1 MKKIV
6 YLLMAAMVIFA
17 TSCDKKNGENDTP
30 EQDIPAC
37 RIKKLSYCEGQ
48 DLNDPTQAE
57 WYDNWNYTYDEQGRV
72 IDVDKK
78 DGDSKHWIF
87 SYAEAGVVTITRADN
102 KEILKL
108 TLNGDGV
115 CTSILD
121 DVKESDWGPYQETAL
136 FEYDATLRAKKITKE
151 GELRSELTWR
161 DNCLVSWTKTKDHKK
176 RVFTYSTDKNIG
188 DLHEIYSEAID
199 PPARW
204 LYETGMFGHG
214 PANLV
219 LTSVWEDDLENLSN
233 ISHVKDE
240 NGYVTGEKKVFPSGW
255 TEWFLIEWEP
265 VPAAE

>member
-1 MKKIV
+1 
-6 YLLMAAMVIFA
+6 MAAMAIFA
-17 TSCDKKNGENDTP
+17 VSCNKDKNGEQK
-30 EQDIPAC
+30 EEKEIPAC

-57 WYDNWNYTYDEQGRV
+57 WYDNWHFTYDDQGRV

-78 DGDSKHWIF
+78 DPEKGEKRHWIF
-87 SYAEAGVVTITRADN
+87 SYPEEGKVIIERGDHN
-102 KEILKL
+102 DKFIL
-108 TLNGDGV
+108 TLNEDGV
-115 CTSILD
+115 CTSIVDDVTLD
-121 DVKESDWGPYQETAL
+121 DWGGGPYQETAL
-136 FEYDATLRAKKITKE
+136 FEYDATLRATKITKE

-161 DNCLVSWTKTKDHKK
+161 DNCLVSWTKTKDENHK
-176 RVFTYSTDKNIG
+176 RIFTYSTEKNIG

-204 LYETGMFGHG
+204 LYETGLFGHG

-219 LTSVWEDDLENLSN
+219 LTSVWEHKPEDLSN
-233 ISHVKDE
+233 ITHEKDE
-240 NGYVTGEKKVFPSGW
+240 NGYVTGEKKVFPGGW